1 VVKPLCGTETYLATE
16 QCCGGSKY
24 TIAAMQAAMQ
34 YCSNNVIKTHKTVVI
49 GTQTW
54 IAENLNYDIGG
65 SKCGDNLE
73 SNCDTYG
80 RLYDWSTAMG
90 FDASCNSTTC
100 SGQVETP
107 HQGICPDDWHIP
119 NNDDWNTLMAF
130 VHSDNGLASYNP
142 NSTSNYAGKYLKAT
156 SGWSSGGNGTD
167 DYGFSALPGGD
178 GSSGGYFLNVGNGG
192 FWWSASEGGSGS
204 AYYRH
209 MSFDFEYAYYG
220 NYDKGFLYSVR
231 CLQD

>member
-16 QCCGGSKY
+16 QCCGSSKY
-24 TIAAMQAAMQ
+24 TIAAMQ

-54 IAENLNYDIGG
+54 IAENLNYDVGG
-65 SKCGDNLE
+65 SKCYNNQE

-107 HQGICPDDWHIP
+107 HQGICPDGWHIP
-119 NNDDWNTLMAF
+119 SNAEWTTLI
-130 VHSDNGLASYNP
+130 
-142 NSTSNYAGKYLKAT
+142 NYVESEKGCSSCAGTHLKTT
-156 SGWSSGGNGTD
+156 SGWSSYSGIVNLD
-167 DYGFSALPGGD
+167 SYGFSALPGG
-178 GSSGGYFLNVGNGG
+178 GGYSDGYFNDVGYYGR
-192 FWWSASEGGSGS
+192 WWSASEYNSGS
-204 AYYRH
+204 AYYRS
-209 MSFDFEYAYYG
+209 MYYDDEYAYYSYLNK
-220 NYDKGFLYSVR
+220 NYLFSVR